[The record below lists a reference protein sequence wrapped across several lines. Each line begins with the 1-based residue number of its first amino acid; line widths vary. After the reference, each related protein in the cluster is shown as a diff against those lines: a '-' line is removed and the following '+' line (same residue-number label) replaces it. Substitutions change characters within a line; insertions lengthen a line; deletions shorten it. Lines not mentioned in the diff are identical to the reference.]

1 MRLAAAGNSY
11 PGQVL
16 KGLLVDYAG
25 VLTDPDAERL
35 YEYLHDLRAAGTR
48 TALVS
53 NAPGASPGVKTEL
66 SPYFDALVFSGE
78 VGVAKPNRGIYLVAA
93 ERLGVAAPSC
103 VFVDDAERNVR
114 GAVEVG
120 MVGVHHR
127 SIGDTLDELAA
138 LFS

>member
-1 MRLAAAGNSY
+1 M
-11 PGQVL
+11 L

-25 VLTDPDAERL
+25 VLTDPDAGRL
-35 YEYLHDLRAAGTR
+35 YEYLHDLRTAGTR

-53 NAPGASPGVKTEL
+53 NAPGAPAGVKTEL
-66 SPYFDALVFSGE
+66 SHYFDALVFSGE
-78 VGVAKPNRGIYLVAA
+78 VGMAKPNRGIYLVAA

-103 VFVDDAERNVR
+103 AFVDDAERNVR
-114 GAVEVG
+114 GAVAAG

-127 SIGDTLDELAA
+127 SVADTLDELAV